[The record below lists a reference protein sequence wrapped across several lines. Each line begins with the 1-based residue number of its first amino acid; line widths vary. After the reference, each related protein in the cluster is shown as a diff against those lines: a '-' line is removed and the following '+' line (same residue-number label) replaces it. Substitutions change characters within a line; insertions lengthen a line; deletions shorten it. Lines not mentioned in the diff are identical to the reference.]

1 MEVRAKKALGQHF
14 LTDGQIARRIVDTL
28 QADLPGGGVLEV
40 GPGMGVLTQFLLE
53 REGLDLKAVEL
64 DGESVVWL
72 RKHYPALGD
81 GLIEG
86 DFLRMD
92 LETLFPGPF
101 AVIGNFPY
109 NISSQIFFKILEQ
122 RDRIPE
128 VVCMIQKEVAERI
141 AEKPGTKTYGIL
153 SVFLQ
158 AWYDIEYVFSV
169 GPGAFNPPPKV
180 QSAVIRLTRNA
191 RTARP
196 CDERLFREMVKNAFS
211 GMEKALVDERELKR
225 GGVSF
230 AIDTVREVA
239 AENPGSKIYFII
251 GEDSLEGLPKW
262 KDYDELAKLAEFRA
276 YPRTK
281 ESSTEIRRLFEEGK
295 AVLNTEEKVVAAVKA
310 GLARKEGF
318 CPCRLPK
325 LPEFFCPCD
334 EFKGQLADPGYHGLC
349 HCRLYLKP

>member
-1 MEVRAKKALGQHF
+1 MNIG
-14 LTDGQIARRIVDTL
+14 IY
-28 QADLPGGGVLEV
+28 GG
-40 GPGMGVLTQFLLE
+40 
-53 REGLDLKAVEL
+53 
-64 DGESVVWL
+64 S
-72 RKHYPALGD
+72 
-81 GLIEG
+81 
-86 DFLRMD
+86 
-92 LETLFPGPF
+92 
-101 AVIGNFPY
+101 
-109 NISSQIFFKILEQ
+109 
-122 RDRIPE
+122 
-128 VVCMIQKEVAERI
+128 
-141 AEKPGTKTYGIL
+141 
-153 SVFLQ
+153 
-158 AWYDIEYVFSV
+158 
-169 GPGAFNPPPKV
+169 FNPV
-180 QSAVIRLTRNA
+180 HFGHVNVARQAIEQLALDRLLVVPANVSPFKADGAADAPRF
-191 RTARP
+191 P
-196 CDERLFREMVKNAFS
+196 WDRLEMVKNAFS
-211 GMEKALVDERELKR
+211 GMEKAVVDERELKR

-239 AENPGSKIYFII
+239 AETPGAKIYFII